1 MSRIVAKDFFNV
13 GIDINVGGGRAMVIF
28 SEIVNALAKK
38 EDYNSMITINKWG
51 NCETSWMILV
61 KLKSTFWN
69 FTE

>member
-38 EDYNSMITINKWG
+38 EDYNSMITINK
-51 NCETSWMILV
+51 
-61 KLKSTFWN
+61 
-69 FTE
+69 